1 MFQCGVSEGRHITSQ
16 VATQHSG
23 TAMQRATQGRE
34 LDPEIRQPLGVLDS
48 VDIPLSPLGALCVGG
63 VVFGRARAIRWAD
76 PFWGSAGGARGVYP
90 SRGFCIADIAMDG

>member
-63 VVFGRARAIRWAD
+63 GRFWARAGHQVGRS
-76 PFWGSAGGARGVYP
+76 FLGERGWCP
-90 SRGFCIADIAMDG
+90 RGLSQ